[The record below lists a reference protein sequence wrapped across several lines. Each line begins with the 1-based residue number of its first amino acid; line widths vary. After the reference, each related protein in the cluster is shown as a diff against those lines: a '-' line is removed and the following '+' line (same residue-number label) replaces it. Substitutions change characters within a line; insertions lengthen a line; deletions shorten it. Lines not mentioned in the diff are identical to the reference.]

1 MKKILSIE
9 DIEIELKDAEQ
20 NSNLNIQY
28 ISGKGYYIIDKI
40 NEDGSFLIEFPAV
53 VGIVTQDDE
62 YCDNDVLFY
71 PISYTGNHDA
81 TLLGHKTLHETC
93 SLKTFEKCLKGMFR
107 LDGETTAE
115 DMIYYF
121 EAHEIK
127 LHPAIYRKYQPNNY

>member
-20 NSNLNIQY
+20 GNNLNIQY
-28 ISGKGYYIIDKI
+28 ISGKGYYVIDEI
-40 NEDGSFLIEFPAV
+40 NEDGSYLIDFPAV

-62 YCDNDVLFY
+62 CCDNDVLFY

-81 TLLGHKTLHETC
+81 TLSGHKTLHETC
-93 SLKTFEKCLKGMFR
+93 SLKTFEKCLQGRYDF
-107 LDGETTAE
+107 DGETTAE

-121 EAHEIK
+121 EAHGIR
-127 LHPAIYRKYQPNNY
+127 LHPAIYRKYQPSK

>member
-9 DIEIELKDAEQ
+9 DIEIELNDVEQ
-20 NSNLNIQY
+20 ANNLNIQY
-28 ISGKGYYIIDKI
+28 ISGKGYYIIEERR
-40 NEDGSFLIEFPAV
+40 EDGSYIIDFPVV
-53 VGIVTQDDE
+53 VGIVTQDDKC
-62 YCDNDVLFY
+62 CDNDVLFY

-93 SLKTFEKCLKGMFR
+93 SLETFEKCLKGRFYI
-107 LDGETTAE
+107 DGETTAE

-127 LHPAIYRKYQPNNY
+127 LHPAIYRKYQPTK